1 MRVHYFSAAAAF
13 VAAAVLFSGC
23 RSEKVTAPDGATIT
37 VTATPATISSLGGVA
52 RIDVLV
58 LRESGEAV
66 QEETQVFL
74 STDLGTL
81 DADLIR
87 TDSSGR
93 ASTNLRATG
102 TVGTAKVS
110 ARSGGA
116 TSGQV
121 SVTIANESTLV
132 FDGDSLRAEPS
143 VIDASSSGALS
154 TSTVRARLRR
164 QDGTLVTGYTV
175 LVDVGSA
182 STAQVRLDETVVT
195 TDSAGQVAVGVRSAD
210 QVGTAKVRLSCVSC
224 SPATVDLELRES
236 PGRIEIS
243 ADPLAFDAGTETR
256 TVSLLAQVFG
266 KVKNQAMA
274 SASDVVVVFKTTGP
288 GGFVSGANLTTS
300 FRGAALDSGGRTS
313 AVLSLSAA
321 DQAAAKSAGEPI
333 AITVEATGFDGI
345 PRTGSL
351 AITVR

>member
-1 MRVHYFSAAAAF
+1 
-13 VAAAVLFSGC
+13 
-23 RSEKVTAPDGATIT
+23 
-37 VTATPATISSLGGVA
+37 
-52 RIDVLV
+52 
-58 LRESGEAV
+58 
-66 QEETQVFL
+66 
-74 STDLGTL
+74 
-81 DADLIR
+81 
-87 TDSSGR
+87 
-93 ASTNLRATG
+93 
-102 TVGTAKVS
+102 
-110 ARSGGA
+110 
-116 TSGQV
+116 
-121 SVTIANESTLV
+121 
-132 FDGDSLRAEPS
+132 
-143 VIDASSSGALS
+143 
-154 TSTVRARLRR
+154 
-164 QDGTLVTGYTV
+164 
-175 LVDVGSA
+175 
-182 STAQVRLDETVVT
+182 
-195 TDSAGQVAVGVRSAD
+195 VAVGVRSAD

-236 PGRIEIS
+236 PGRLELS